1 MTQTEMKEIFR
12 QGWLEVLNV
21 EEVSDEDD
29 FFNAGGNSIMAVQLP
44 AWLVQKGIK
53 LDIMDIFMSPTF
65 GELAKKLQETDP
77 LYMPE
82 EMITKEV
89 AARAMGF
96 ASVEE
101 GEKIERGINAGSKDQ
116 QVCTPAEQTK
126 DAQVCTPTGQT
137 NDAQVCTPAEQTN
150 DTQVCTPAEQTNNT
164 QVCTPASQM
173 NNAQVC
179 TPAGQTNDAQVCT
192 PAGQTNDAQVCT
204 PAAQTNDAQVCTPAG
219 QMNISQVCTPAS
231 QMNNAQVCTPAAQ
244 MNNAQVCTPAGQT
257 NNTQVCTSAGQMN
270 NSQVCTPVQQS
281 FPFFMP
287 VQPGFWFCTPVQQGF
302 PFSVTTQQGF
312 QICTPAQQSAQIC
325 TPNTYQGYSA
335 ANADNIPDP
344 LKKYFPKAV
353 DKAIEKPNVVKI
365 QEVKLAEK
373 TKSPE
378 QALMDVMVGIL
389 PTFNRNKDFFEQGLS
404 SLDSVKM
411 VTRCGE
417 AGYKLELKDIYMHS
431 TFDELLGYLK

>member
-1 MTQTEMKEIFR
+1 MKEIFR
-12 QGWLEVLNV
+12 QGWQEVLKV
-21 EEVSDEDD
+21 EEVSDADD

-65 GELAKKLQETDP
+65 GELAEKLQETDP

-101 GEKIERGINAGSKDQ
+101 GEKIERGINAGLKDQ
-116 QVCTPAEQTK
+116 QVCSSA
-126 DAQVCTPTGQT
+126 GQT
-137 NDAQVCTPAEQTN
+137 NGQ
-150 DTQVCTPAEQTNNT
+150 
-164 QVCTPASQM
+164 
-173 NNAQVC
+173 QVC
-179 TPAGQTNDAQVCT
+179 TPAGQTNDQ
-192 PAGQTNDAQVCT
+192 
-204 PAAQTNDAQVCTPAG
+204 
-219 QMNISQVCTPAS
+219 
-231 QMNNAQVCTPAAQ
+231 
-244 MNNAQVCTPAGQT
+244 QVCTPAGQT
-257 NNTQVCTSAGQMN
+257 NNMQVCSPAGQTN
-270 NSQVCTPVQQS
+270 GQQVCSPVGQMINS
-281 FPFFMP
+281 
-287 VQPGFWFCTPVQQGF
+287 
-302 PFSVTTQQGF
+302 
-312 QICTPAQQSAQIC
+312 QICTPAQQSFPFCMPVQQGFWFYPPMQQGFLFSAPIQQGFQVC
-325 TPNTYQGYSA
+325 TPNMNQGYSA
-335 ANADNIPDP
+335 ANAENIPEP
-344 LKKYFPKAV
+344 LKKYFPKAA
-353 DKAIEKPNVVKI
+353 DKPIEKPNVVKI

-389 PTFNRNKDFFEQGLS
+389 PSFNRDKDFFEQGLS

>member
-1 MTQTEMKEIFR
+1 MTKVPCYNRNNKTERGKYVIGETQYHTKNQMTQTEMKEIFR

-116 QVCTPAEQTK
+116 QVCTPAEQTN

-137 NDAQVCTPAEQTN
+137 NDAQVCTPA
-150 DTQVCTPAEQTNNT
+150 AQTNNT
-164 QVCTPASQM
+164 QVCTPTA
-173 NNAQVC
+173 
-179 TPAGQTNDAQVCT
+179 
-192 PAGQTNDAQVCT
+192 
-204 PAAQTNDAQVCTPAG
+204 
-219 QMNISQVCTPAS
+219 
-231 QMNNAQVCTPAAQ
+231 
-244 MNNAQVCTPAGQT
+244 
-257 NNTQVCTSAGQMN
+257 QMN
-270 NSQVCTPVQQS
+270 NSQVCTPVHQS

-287 VQPGFWFCTPVQQGF
+287 VQPGFWFFTPVQPGFWFFTPVQQGF
-302 PFSVTTQQGF
+302 PFSAPTQQGF

-325 TPNTYQGYSA
+325 TPNTSQGYSA
-335 ANADNIPDP
+335 ANAENIPDP